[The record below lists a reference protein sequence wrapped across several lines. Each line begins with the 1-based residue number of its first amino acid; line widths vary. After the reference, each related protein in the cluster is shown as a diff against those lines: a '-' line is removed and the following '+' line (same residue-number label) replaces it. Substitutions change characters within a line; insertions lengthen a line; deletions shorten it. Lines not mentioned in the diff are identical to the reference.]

1 MYTILV
7 LGVLDESQVYNILY
21 SIWWYDA
28 PATNSYFLEAG
39 IARILIFYFSF
50 IIIFL
55 ILAFKIEFCSALWFQ
70 APYATGCQV
79 FNNCKFKID

>member
-39 IARILIFYFSF
+39 IARILIFYLSF
-50 IIIFL
+50 III
-55 ILAFKIEFCSALWFQ
+55 I
-70 APYATGCQV
+70 
-79 FNNCKFKID
+79 FNLSF